1 MYLYINLTL
10 KIKCLFRFIINT
22 WPVPKRLLF
31 AIHLLKPSFPKKIL
45 GFAIIFTLKKLK
57 PLAVL
62 EGHSSKIYLKCWPQ
76 EPLKGNYFCI
86 TITFT
91 RMVILKHLVNLIH
104 TWYISASFINV
115 ENLGLMFG
123 EATASSLMSVQQWVP
138 FSEKNVVTRSELL
151 FSWRSTSLGVLL
163 RSEKLINL

>member
-1 MYLYINLTL
+1 MYFYINLTL
-10 KIKCLFRFIINT
+10 KIKCLFRHIINT
-22 WPVPKRLLF
+22 WRVPKRLLF

-62 EGHSSKIYLKCWPQ
+62 EGHSSKIYLKCWSH
-76 EPLKGNYFCI
+76 EPLKGNYFCVM
-86 TITFT
+86 ITFV
-91 RMVILKHLVNLIH
+91 RMVILKHLVNPLH

-115 ENLGLMFG
+115 ENLVLMFG

-138 FSEKNVVTRSELL
+138 FSEKKMSSR
-151 FSWRSTSLGVLL
+151 GVNCYLVDGQHH
-163 RSEKLINL
+163 